1 MKQKLSLCLVS
12 CLTLLS
18 SSAFAAG
25 DRAAAQK
32 YFEQGAEY
40 YFNGEYGK
48 AIVEFMRGNDE
59 IPNALLLYNISL
71 SHSRL
76 GNFNDALE
84 FGRRA
89 REMGG
94 LDPATSAQ
102 NECRISALNAV
113 QTSQSFQGPVEL
125 PGEDV
130 PPVVSVVAP
139 PPKYDFTLG
148 YIGLA
153 TTATGLVLLGVA
165 GYAELQVRDRWDA
178 YEQAALDGNSVEYG
192 RLGGEIDDYRAYGIP
207 VGIGGAVFTL
217 AGLTMLGIEILD
229 EPDSPV
235 VSTSGQD
242 VRVRFSF

>member
-59 IPNALLLYNISL
+59 IPNALFLYNISL

-102 NECRISALNAV
+102 NEGRISALSGLFVLAI
-113 QTSQSFQGPVEL
+113 
-125 PGEDV
+125 
-130 PPVVSVVAP
+130 A
-139 PPKYDFTLG
+139 LG
-148 YIGLA
+148 IIRERTGRLDACILAHALFNTFNLLLALA
-153 TTATGLVLLGVA
+153 TTA
-165 GYAELQVRDRWDA
+165 E
-178 YEQAALDGNSVEYG
+178 
-192 RLGGEIDDYRAYGIP
+192 
-207 VGIGGAVFTL
+207 
-217 AGLTMLGIEILD
+217 
-229 EPDSPV
+229 
-235 VSTSGQD
+235 
-242 VRVRFSF
+242 

>member
-1 MKQKLSLCLVS
+1 MKQKLSLCLVA
-12 CLTLLS
+12 CVTLLS

-59 IPNALLLYNISL
+59 VPNALFLYNISL

-76 GNFNDALE
+76 GNFSDALE

-94 LDPATSAQ
+94 LDAATSAQ
-102 NECRISALNAV
+102 NEGRISALYAV
-113 QTSQSFQGPVEL
+113 QTSQGFHGPVDL
-125 PGEDV
+125 PAKDE
-130 PPVVSVVAP
+130 PEVVAVVAP
-139 PPKYDFTLG
+139 PPPKDDFTMG

-178 YEQAALDGNSVEYG
+178 YERAAADGNAVEY
-192 RLGGEIDDYRAYGIP
+192 AH
-207 VGIGGAVFTL
+207 
-217 AGLTMLGIEILD
+217 
-229 EPDSPV
+229 
-235 VSTSGQD
+235 
-242 VRVRFSF
+242 